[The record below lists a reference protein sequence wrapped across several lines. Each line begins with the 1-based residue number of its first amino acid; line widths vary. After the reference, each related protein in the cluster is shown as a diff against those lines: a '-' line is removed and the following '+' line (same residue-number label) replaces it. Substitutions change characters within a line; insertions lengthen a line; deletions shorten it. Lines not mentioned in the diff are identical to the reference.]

1 MYEKPFKL
9 QIITPGKVVFQENA
23 TSVSAPGTL
32 GGFQVLCD
40 HAPLISTIEIG
51 ELKVKDAKGNDL
63 LYATSGGFVE
73 VKDNNVV
80 VLAETAELAAEID
93 VERATAAGE
102 RASTRL
108 HSTDPGIDLDRAR
121 LAMMRSLNRLRV
133 ASKA

>member
-9 QIITPGKVVFQENA
+9 QIITPGKVVFQDGA

-32 GGFQVLCD
+32 GGFQILCD
-40 HAPLISTIEIG
+40 HAPLISTIEVG
-51 ELKVKDAKGNDL
+51 ELKVKDTKGNDL

-80 VLAETAELAAEID
+80 VLAETAELATEID
-93 VERATAAGE
+93 VDRAKAAGE
-102 RASTRL
+102 RASARL
-108 HSTDPGIDLDRAR
+108 HSADPGIDLDRAR
-121 LAMMRSLNRLRV
+121 FAMVRSLNRLRV